1 MPRKFGQ
8 HFLRDQS
15 ILERIAEAAC
25 PDGEHETV
33 VEIGP
38 GRGALTRHLLP
49 RAKNIIAIEVD
60 PAMVDHLKS
69 FFGNEEELEVRHEN
83 VLETNLKQF
92 APCVI
97 AGNLPYYISTP
108 IASHVF
114 EAAGAWKRA
123 VFLVQKEVALRMAA
137 PHGRRDYGYLSVMIQ
152 VHAEA
157 KVLFHVPPSAFS
169 PPPKVDSSVILLE
182 PKPFDKA
189 DATRFLKFASRAFAH
204 KRKTLRNNL
213 APFYGKVALD
223 AQPEAGLR
231 AEQLSPAALHDLE
244 QRLSALALQLLQA
257 DSPLKP

>member
-15 ILERIAEAAC
+15 ILARIAEAAC
-25 PDGEHETV
+25 PDGEMETV

-38 GRGALTRHLLP
+38 GRGALTRHLLS
-49 RAKNIIAIEVD
+49 RASKVVAVEVD
-60 PAMVDHLKS
+60 PAMIEHLGQ
-69 FFGNEEELEVRHEN
+69 FFAGAANLEVRHQDI
-83 VLETNLKQF
+83 LEADLKEF

-97 AGNLPYYISTP
+97 AGNLPYYISSP
-108 IASHVF
+108 IAAKVF

-137 PHGRRDYGYLSVMIQ
+137 AHGNRDYGYLSVLTQ
-152 VHAEA
+152 THSTP

-182 PKPFDKA
+182 PKVVDPLEA
-189 DATRFLKFASRAFAH
+189 ARFLKFASRAFAH

-213 APFYGKVALD
+213 APFYGKAAVD
-223 AQPEAGLR
+223 AQPEANLR
-231 AEQLSPAALHDLE
+231 AEQLSPAALFDLE
-244 QRLSALALQLLQA
+244 KRLDGAAAQ
-257 DSPLKP
+257 